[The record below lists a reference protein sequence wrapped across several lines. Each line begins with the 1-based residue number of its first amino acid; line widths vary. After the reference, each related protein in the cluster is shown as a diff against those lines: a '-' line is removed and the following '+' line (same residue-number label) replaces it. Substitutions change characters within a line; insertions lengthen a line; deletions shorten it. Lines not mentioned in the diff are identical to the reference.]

1 MAPKKGCGKASQ
13 LRYKKFKDLMANGMP
28 GTLISKHI
36 KHQLLKLKIKNKLL
50 KQIYLKNN

>member
-1 MAPKKGCGKASQ
+1 
-13 LRYKKFKDLMANGMP
+13 MANGMP

-50 KQIYLKNN
+50 KQIYLKNNKWKIENEKKEG